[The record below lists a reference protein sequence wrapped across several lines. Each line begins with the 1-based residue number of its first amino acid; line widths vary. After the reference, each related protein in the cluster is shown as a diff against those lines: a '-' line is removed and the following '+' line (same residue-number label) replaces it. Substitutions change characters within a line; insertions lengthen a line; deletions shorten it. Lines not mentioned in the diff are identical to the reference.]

1 MSAVNRHSW
10 VFGGGQ
16 RGNLGKYKGKSKGVN
31 VENWRDE
38 HYETLSWFTE
48 CKLN

>member
-1 MSAVNRHSW
+1 M
-10 VFGGGQ
+10 FGGGQ
-16 RGNLGKYKGKSKGVN
+16 RGILGKYKGKSKGVN